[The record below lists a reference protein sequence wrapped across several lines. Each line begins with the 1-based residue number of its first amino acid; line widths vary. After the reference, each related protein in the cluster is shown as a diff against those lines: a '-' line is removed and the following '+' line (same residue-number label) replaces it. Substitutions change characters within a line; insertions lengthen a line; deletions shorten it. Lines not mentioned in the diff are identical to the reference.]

1 MIGLEQRTGLELQQ
15 KLSMSPRLIQALGL
29 LQLPVLELAGAL
41 QEELQENPVL
51 EMDEDEESG
60 IASERPEEAN
70 GVSDTG
76 EWDIE
81 AYLAEENIC
90 RGRSL
95 AEYEA
100 YPVETISAQWGSL
113 AEDLRL
119 QLHGARLAPS
129 ETAIGEYLVDCLDE
143 NGYLRKEALAGI
155 GTPAELPRVLS
166 VLKSFEPAGVF
177 ASNLQECLALQ
188 VERRGLAGSLAGRI
202 VTNHFDLLA
211 RGRFADLAT
220 ALGVA
225 RDEVLAAVSLI
236 RSSLEPRPAAGY
248 PSGEAISPCPDM
260 TIQMRGA
267 EWMVLVN
274 ESPFPRLQLNRHY
287 LELWR
292 SNPDD
297 EKVRSYL
304 KERIERARWILR
316 AIEQRR
322 ATMQRVGE
330 ALLELQPRFF
340 EKGPAQLRRMTLADM
355 AEILEVHVSTIS
367 RAVAGKYVQ
376 TPFGVVALR
385 SFFQS
390 GVDTR
395 TGGDR
400 SASGVKQ
407 TIAALIAAENP
418 KSPLSDDQLA
428 AVLKKDGLVI
438 ARRTVTKY
446 REELGVPS
454 SRMRVR

>member
-1 MIGLEQRTGLELQQ
+1 MIGLEQRAGLELQQ

-51 EMDEDEESG
+51 EMEEDDEIG
-60 IASERPEEAN
+60 IGSEHNEDDN
-70 GVSDTG
+70 GVSDAG
-76 EWDIE
+76 DWDIE
-81 AYLAEENIC
+81 AFLAEENIC

-95 AEYEA
+95 AEFEA
-100 YPVETISAQWGSL
+100 YPVENISAQSGSL

-119 QLHGARLAPS
+119 QLHGACLTAS
-129 ETAIGEYLVDCLDE
+129 ETEIGEYLIDCLDE
-143 NGYLRKEALAGI
+143 NGYLGEEAFAGFGDSAEVRK
-155 GTPAELPRVLS
+155 VLS
-166 VLKSFEPAGVF
+166 VLKLFEPAGVF
-177 ASNLQECLALQ
+177 ARDLQECLALQ
-188 VERRGLAGSLAGRI
+188 VERRGLADTLAGRI
-202 VTNHFDLLA
+202 IAMYFDLLA

-220 ALGVA
+220 ALGVT
-225 RDEVLAAVSLI
+225 RDEVLNAVSLI
-236 RSSLEPRPAAGY
+236 RSSLEPRPASGY
-248 PSGEAISPCPDM
+248 SLGEVVSPCPDM
-260 TIQMRGA
+260 TIQKRDA
-267 EWMVLVN
+267 EWIVLVN

-304 KERIERARWILR
+304 KERIERARWVLR

-330 ALLELQPRFF
+330 ALLQLQPRYF
-340 EKGPAQLRRMTLADM
+340 EQGPAQLRRMTLADM

-407 TIAALIAAENP
+407 AIAALIAAEDP

-428 AVLKKDGLVI
+428 AVLRRDGLVI

-446 REELGVPS
+446 REEIGVPS
-454 SRMRVR
+454 SRMRIR